1 MATKKKTAKT
11 KDVAV
16 EPKPV
21 EESVEQKDVQAV
33 DKAVD
38 TVEEPAP
45 LRSVQDHVTVVI
57 PYCKE
62 FAQGKE
68 LLFAL
73 RSWQKNVR
81 FGINVVVI
89 GDREDWFSEEITF
102 IEHNR
107 VSDNAQVDTLAKLKV
122 AMESPEVT
130 GRFIWTNDDIYVMN
144 PIDLAHVALPKVN
157 GVLVPL
163 RFKGLYAENMKRTK
177 ELLEK
182 NQLPCLNYG
191 THTPMLLDKG
201 CLAAMFERF
210 PELEEGGYLF
220 TSVYYNSLPYPTQPV
235 YLNWPT
241 DQVLLPVVSQKP
253 DEKRVLDLLSRKVF
267 MNNAVSGYSP
277 WLEKFLEGMFSEPS
291 DFEG

>member
-11 KDVAV
+11 EDVAV
-16 EPKPV
+16 ELKLV

-38 TVEEPAP
+38 AVEEPAP
-45 LRSVQDHVTVVI
+45 ARSVQDHVTVVI

-157 GVLVPL
+157 GMLVPL

-182 NQLPCLNYG
+182 SQLPCLNYG
-191 THTPMLLDKG
+191 THT
-201 CLAAMFERF
+201 
-210 PELEEGGYLF
+210 
-220 TSVYYNSLPYPTQPV
+220 PV

-253 DEKRVLDLLSRKVF
+253 DEKKVLDLLSRKMF

-277 WLEKFLEGMFSEPS
+277 WLEKFLEGVFPEPS

>member
-1 MATKKKTAKT
+1 MATKKEAAKT
-11 KDVAV
+11 EAVAA
-16 EPKPV
+16 ETAPA
-21 EESVEQKDVQAV
+21 EESVGQKDVQTV
-33 DKAVD
+33 DKAIG
-38 TVEEPAP
+38 TVSEPDSP
-45 LRSVQDHVTVVI
+45 QPIQDHVTVVI

-102 IEHNR
+102 IEHKR
-107 VSDNAQVDTLAKLKV
+107 ISGNAQVDTLAKLKV

-144 PIDLAHVALPKVN
+144 PIDMAHVALPKVN
-157 GVLVPL
+157 GALLPI

-177 ELLEK
+177 ELLER

-201 CLAAMFERF
+201 CLTAMFERF
-210 PELEEGGYLF
+210 PELEEDGYLF

-235 YLNWPT
+235 YLNWQT
-241 DQVLLPVVSQKP
+241 DQVLLPVISQKP
-253 DEKRVLDLLSRKVF
+253 DENKVLDLLSRKVF

-277 WLEKFLEGMFSEPS
+277 WLEKFLAGVFPEPS

>member
-1 MATKKKTAKT
+1 MATKKKTVKP
-11 KDVAV
+11 KDVVV

-45 LRSVQDHVTVVI
+45 SQSVQDHVTVVI
-57 PYCKE
+57 PYCKK

-157 GVLVPL
+157 GMLVPL
-163 RFKGLYAENMKRTK
+163 RFKGLYAENVKRTK
-177 ELLEK
+177 ELLGK
-182 NQLPCLNYG
+182 SQLPCLNYG

-210 PELEEGGYLF
+210 PELEEGGGIC
-220 TSVYYNSLPYPTQPV
+220 
-235 YLNWPT
+235 
-241 DQVLLPVVSQKP
+241 LLPSIIILFLIRHNPYISTGRQTRCCFRWFHK
-253 DEKRVLDLLSRKVF
+253 SR
-267 MNNAVSGYSP
+267 MRRRYSTSYP
-277 WLEKFLEGMFSEPS
+277 ARCL
-291 DFEG
+291 

>member
-1 MATKKKTAKT
+1 M
-11 KDVAV
+11 
-16 EPKPV
+16 
-21 EESVEQKDVQAV
+21 
-33 DKAVD
+33 
-38 TVEEPAP
+38 
-45 LRSVQDHVTVVI
+45 
-57 PYCKE
+57 
-62 FAQGKE
+62 
-68 LLFAL
+68 
-73 RSWQKNVR
+73 
-81 FGINVVVI
+81 VVI

-157 GVLVPL
+157 GMLVPL

-182 NQLPCLNYG
+182 SQLPCLNYG

-253 DEKRVLDLLSRKVF
+253 DEKKVLDLLSRKVF

-277 WLEKFLEGMFSEPS
+277 WLEKFWKGCFRNRRTLRAEGHRWNRHHGKDPSLSVMSFRFSMPPTVRWS
-291 DFEG
+291 WRHSLPASSANTMPMCGYMPG

>member
-1 MATKKKTAKT
+1 MATKKKTAKP

-33 DKAVD
+33 DKAAD

-45 LRSVQDHVTVVI
+45 SRSVQDHVTVVI

-89 GDREDWFSEEITF
+89 GDREGWFSEEITF

-107 VSDNAQVDTLAKLKV
+107 VSDNPQVDTLAKLKV
-122 AMESPEVT
+122 AMESSEVT

-144 PIDLAHVALPKVN
+144 PIDSSHVVLPKVN
-157 GVLVPL
+157 GMLVPL
-163 RFKGLYAENMKRTK
+163 
-177 ELLEK
+177 
-182 NQLPCLNYG
+182 
-191 THTPMLLDKG
+191 
-201 CLAAMFERF
+201 
-210 PELEEGGYLF
+210 
-220 TSVYYNSLPYPTQPV
+220 
-235 YLNWPT
+235 
-241 DQVLLPVVSQKP
+241 
-253 DEKRVLDLLSRKVF
+253 
-267 MNNAVSGYSP
+267 
-277 WLEKFLEGMFSEPS
+277 KF
-291 DFEG
+291 

>member
-1 MATKKKTAKT
+1 M
-11 KDVAV
+11 
-16 EPKPV
+16 
-21 EESVEQKDVQAV
+21 
-33 DKAVD
+33 
-38 TVEEPAP
+38 
-45 LRSVQDHVTVVI
+45 
-57 PYCKE
+57 
-62 FAQGKE
+62 
-68 LLFAL
+68 
-73 RSWQKNVR
+73 
-81 FGINVVVI
+81 VVI

-157 GVLVPL
+157 GMLVPL

-182 NQLPCLNYG
+182 SQLPCLNYG

-210 PELEEGGYLF
+210 PELEEGAICLLPSIIILF
-220 TSVYYNSLPYPTQPV
+220 LYPTQPV

-241 DQVLLPVVSQKP
+241 DRCCFRWFHK
-253 DEKRVLDLLSRKVF
+253 SR
-267 MNNAVSGYSP
+267 MRRRYSTSYP
-277 WLEKFLEGMFSEPS
+277 ARCL
-291 DFEG
+291 

>member
-11 KDVAV
+11 EDVAV
-16 EPKPV
+16 ELKPV

-38 TVEEPAP
+38 AVEEPAP
-45 LRSVQDHVTVVI
+45 ARSVQDHVTVVI

-157 GVLVPL
+157 GMLVPL
-163 RFKGLYAENMKRTK
+163 RFKGL
-177 ELLEK
+177 
-182 NQLPCLNYG
+182 
-191 THTPMLLDKG
+191 
-201 CLAAMFERF
+201 
-210 PELEEGGYLF
+210 
-220 TSVYYNSLPYPTQPV
+220 
-235 YLNWPT
+235 
-241 DQVLLPVVSQKP
+241 
-253 DEKRVLDLLSRKVF
+253 
-267 MNNAVSGYSP
+267 
-277 WLEKFLEGMFSEPS
+277 
-291 DFEG
+291 